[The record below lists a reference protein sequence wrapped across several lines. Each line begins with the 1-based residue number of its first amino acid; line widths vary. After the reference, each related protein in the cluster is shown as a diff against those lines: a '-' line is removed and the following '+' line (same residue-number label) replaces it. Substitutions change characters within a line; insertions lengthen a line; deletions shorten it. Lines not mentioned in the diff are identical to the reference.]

1 MITAPQLRAARA
13 LLGIDQ
19 IELAERAQLSLPTI
33 QRMETSGG
41 LIRGNVDSLMKV
53 IRALEELGVE
63 IIGEGSTSN
72 VGGRGVRL
80 RDREIR
86 LIQVSPKQRP
96 KNGRMTAN
104 LSARATG
111 ARHQSD

>member
-41 LIRGNVDSLMKV
+41 MIRGNVDSLMKV
-53 IRALEELGVE
+53 IRALEDLGVE

-86 LIQVSPKQRP
+86 LISARQRP
-96 KNGRMTAN
+96 KSGRMTAN

-111 ARHQSD
+111 ARNQSD